1 MPVMVRDERKAM
13 LLHHML
19 YDRGIYMV
27 PITYPGVKVGE
38 ERLRVNITRGHT
50 REEMALA
57 LDALDE
63 LGAACEIR
71 VQDRPAP

>member
-19 YDRGIYMV
+19 YDRGVYMM

-38 ERLRVNITRGHT
+38 ERLRLNVTRGHT
-50 REEMALA
+50 RAEMDHASPPSRSSA
-57 LDALDE
+57 P
-63 LGAACEIR
+63 AATI
-71 VQDRPAP
+71 A